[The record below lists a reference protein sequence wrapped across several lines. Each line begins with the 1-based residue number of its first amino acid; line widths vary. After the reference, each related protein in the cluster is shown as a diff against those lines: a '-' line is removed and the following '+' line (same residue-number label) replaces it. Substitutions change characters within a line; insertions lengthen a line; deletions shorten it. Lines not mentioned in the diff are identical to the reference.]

1 MFSEY
6 REQVTQLKAEDAHF
20 AQIFDEHDA
29 LDAKIKRME
38 AHVEPATHLEI
49 EQLKKQKLHL
59 KDEVYIR
66 LLKAKQASA

>member
-6 REQVTQLKAEDAHF
+6 REQVTQLKTEDTHF
-20 AQIFDEHDA
+20 AQIFDHHDV

-38 AHVEPATHLEI
+38 AHLEPGTEFEI

-59 KDEVYIR
+59 KDQVYQI
-66 LLKAKQASA
+66 LLKARKE

>member
-6 REQVTQLKAEDAHF
+6 REQVTQLKAEDPHF

-38 AHVEPATHLEI
+38 AHVEPGTHLEI
-49 EQLKKQKLHL
+49 EVLKKQKLHL
-59 KDEVYIR
+59 KDEVYLR
-66 LLKAKQASA
+66 LIKAKQGQ